1 MRFIDWVSAVKRC
14 AELAKYDESSPYYAM
29 AMRYIRRV
37 RDRLMRLAECYGDK
51 DYRML
56 YSITTQMSCRVS
68 YKHRT
73 ELYREYFERGENVQ

>member
-14 AELAKYDESSPYYAM
+14 AELAKYEENSPYYAV

-37 RDRLMRLAECYGDK
+37 RDRLMRLADGDK
-51 DYRML
+51 DYRVL
-56 YSITTQMSCRVS
+56 YSVVNQMSFRVS
-68 YKHRT
+68 YKHRI